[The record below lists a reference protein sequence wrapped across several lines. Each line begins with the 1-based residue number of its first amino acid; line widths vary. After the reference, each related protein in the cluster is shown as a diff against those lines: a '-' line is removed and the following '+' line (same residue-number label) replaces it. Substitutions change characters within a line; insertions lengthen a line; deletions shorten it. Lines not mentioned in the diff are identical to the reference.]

1 MDGINSLIDQIA
13 DAVARRVVELQRAE
27 AARTKTAYLAP
38 RQMAERLGVT
48 EKTLANLR
56 SARKGPKFVKVGG
69 RVRYPVQS
77 TGVIE

>member
-27 AARTKTAYLAP
+27 AARTKTVYLAP
-38 RQMAERLGVT
+38 KQMAERLGVT

-56 SARKGPKFVKVGG
+56 SARKGAKFVKVGG